1 MKKVLAID
9 LGASSGRGIIAHL
22 DGGKISLKEIHR
34 FQNNGVWA
42 GGDFLWDVLHL
53 LDEIKQAIVK
63 ANNDGGFDL
72 IGIDTWGVDYGL
84 LDKDGSLLTNP
95 VHYRDAR
102 NAVGQNFAP
111 IAHDGDRRFVAG
123 GLY

>member
-63 ANNDGGFDL
+63 ANNDRTG
-72 IGIDTWGVDYGL
+72 
-84 LDKDGSLLTNP
+84 
-95 VHYRDAR
+95 
-102 NAVGQNFAP
+102 
-111 IAHDGDRRFVAG
+111 
-123 GLY
+123 